1 MKMETHLCCPKQTNC
16 QKCLLQHPKK
26 ASRCITVGGGGGNGR
41 HRVRDE
47 IEEVEGRWGHG
58 GLW

>member
-1 MKMETHLCCPKQTNC
+1 MKMEKHRQTDPC

-26 ASRCITVGGGGGNGR
+26 AYRCITVGGGGGGNGR

-58 GLW
+58 GPW